1 MNHNTSPTSPSG
13 QNASVSARK
22 SCSPVCRTGR
32 HAGRPWWIPSG
43 GGFWRGAYLLI
54 AWLPVVF
61 LFFGADLKEVA
72 QDLPWSRMKNRAW
85 ESCLVAGGA
94 SLVTLCLGSL
104 LALGLARL
112 RIPGRKLWL
121 VCALLPL
128 FIPSYVTAIAA
139 VHMFGAQGWIT
150 TRILSPGIEYPL
162 GQVAPSLSGLDDLAA
177 QPSRPSFT
185 PEEEAALRT
194 APIYSRTGVIGILVF
209 CYLPLVL
216 LGGWAFLGMQDRAGE
231 EWARLHTGTLKTLF
245 FVALPRAAPGVLLG
259 AGCVFLFSLAEF
271 GIPEAL
277 RTYPVLAVEVY
288 TQMGVYY
295 SPAGGAAAALLLVAL
310 GLPLGA
316 IVTWAIRRRR
326 DEFSFG
332 TTSDANESIA
342 TSTIPQR
349 FMARYLST
357 AVILAVGVV
366 PLLLTV
372 ATLLAS
378 SIERTSLN
386 AWRVTWQT
394 GRDELG
400 VSLSLGILCAG
411 LCLVLGR
418 LMAAS
423 PTTRQRHPPFDSP
436 PMPMPW
442 SRFLLACLLFLP
454 LTLPGPVV
462 ATGWNLILNPLAGA
476 GRLPNA
482 GWVLRFV
489 GGTANALLEGPGAL
503 MLAWIGRWTPIAFGL
518 FWWSL
523 RQIPLEWREAADL
536 EGLRGPAR
544 WWVLE
549 RPVIFRAAAAGGI
562 FIAALSLG
570 EVGAAILLLP
580 PGMTTVGVRLLT
592 LMHYAPTS
600 TVSVLAM
607 FNLLLGIGGALTA
620 LLIWKVGKRFRFS

>member
-1 MNHNTSPTSPSG
+1 M
-13 QNASVSARK
+13 AR
-22 SCSPVCRTGR
+22 GL
-32 HAGRPWWIPSG
+32 
-43 GGFWRGAYLLI
+43 YLLI
-54 AWLPVVF
+54 AWLPVAV
-61 LFFGADLKEVA
+61 LFFSADLKEVA
-72 QDLPWSRMKNRAW
+72 QDLPWSRMKSRAG
-85 ESCLVAGGA
+85 ESLLIAGGA
-94 SLVTLCLGSL
+94 TLIALCLGSL

-112 RIPGRKLWL
+112 RIPGRKIWL

-150 TRILSPGIEYPL
+150 TRILAPGIEYPL
-162 GQVAPSLSGLDDLAA
+162 GPVAPSFSGLEDSAIV
-177 QPSRPSFT
+177 PPRPAFT
-185 PEEEAALRT
+185 PEDEAALRT
-194 APIYSRTGVIGILVF
+194 APIYSRAGVIGILVF

-216 LGGWAFLGMQDRAGE
+216 LGGWALLGMHDRAGE
-231 EWARLHTGTLKTLF
+231 EWARLHAGVLKTLLL
-245 FVALPRAAPGVLLG
+245 VALPRAAPGVALG

-271 GIPEAL
+271 GVPEAL

-310 GLPLGA
+310 ALPAGVILA
-316 IVTWAIRRRR
+316 WMIRRRR
-326 DEFSFG
+326 SEFAFDQ
-332 TTSDANESIA
+332 TADPNESIT
-342 TSTIPQR
+342 TSLIPQR
-349 FMARYLST
+349 FASRWFFT
-357 AVILAVGVV
+357 GVILAVGVV
-366 PLLLTV
+366 PLVLTV
-372 ATLLAS
+372 ATLLS
-378 SIERTSLN
+378 NSLERGSLN

-400 VSLSLGILCAG
+400 VSLGLGILCAG
-411 LCLVLGR
+411 LCLLLGR

-423 PTTRQRHPPFDSP
+423 RVAKRYHHPGDSP
-436 PMPMPW
+436 PVL
-442 SRFLLACLLFLP
+442 SRGRLALAGLMFLP

-476 GRLPNA
+476 GRLPDA
-482 GWVLRFV
+482 GWGARVL
-489 GGTANALLEGPGAL
+489 GAAATMLLDGPGAL
-503 MLAWIGRWTPIAFGL
+503 MLAWVGRWTPIAFGL
-518 FWWSL
+518 FWWTL
-523 RQIPLEWREAADL
+523 RQIPREWREAADL

-544 WWVLE
+544 WWILE

-600 TVSVLAM
+600 TVSVLAVL
-607 FNLLLGIGGALTA
+607 NLLLGLGGALTA
-620 LLIWKVGKRFRFS
+620 LLVWRVGKRFRFS

>member
-1 MNHNTSPTSPSG
+1 
-13 QNASVSARK
+13 
-22 SCSPVCRTGR
+22 
-32 HAGRPWWIPSG
+32 
-43 GGFWRGAYLLI
+43 LLI
-54 AWLPVVF
+54 AWLPVLI

-72 QDLPWSRMKNRAW
+72 QELPWSRMKNRAW
-85 ESCLVAGGA
+85 ESLLVAGGA
-94 SLVTLCLGSL
+94 TLLALCLGSL
-104 LALGLARL
+104 LALGLSRL

-121 VCALLPL
+121 LCAFLPL

-150 TRILSPGIEYPL
+150 RHVIAPGVEYPL
-162 GQVAPSLSGLDDLAA
+162 GPVAPSFSGIEDSTAL
-177 QPSRPSFT
+177 PPRPSFT
-185 PEEEAALRT
+185 PEDEAVLRS

-216 LGGWAFLGMQDRAGE
+216 LGGWAFLGMEDRAGE
-231 EWARLHTGTLKTLF
+231 DWARLHVGVLKTLL

-271 GIPEAL
+271 GVPEAL

-295 SPAGGAAAALLLVAL
+295 SPAGGAAAALLLVAM

-316 IVTWAIRRRR
+316 MAAWVIRRRWN
-326 DEFSFG
+326 EFASDA
-332 TTSDANESIA
+332 TSDANESVA
-342 TSTIPQR
+342 PSLMAQR
-349 FMARYLST
+349 FSARWIST
-357 AVILAVGVV
+357 AVILAIGVI

-372 ATLLAS
+372 ATLLS
-378 SIERTSLN
+378 SSLERGSLT

-400 VSLSLGILCAG
+400 VSLGLGLLCAG
-411 LCLVLGR
+411 FCLALGR

-423 PTTRQRHPPFDSP
+423 PIARRNHSRADSAP
-436 PMPMPW
+436 IPW
-442 SRFLLACLLFLP
+442 SRLVLGGLIFLP

-476 GRLPNA
+476 GRLPDA
-482 GWVLRFV
+482 GWIARLL
-489 GGTANALLEGPGAL
+489 GGLANALLEGPGAL

-523 RQIPLEWREAADL
+523 RQIPAEWREAADL
-536 EGLRGPAR
+536 EGVRGLVR
-544 WWVLE
+544 WWVVE
-549 RPVIFRAAAAGGI
+549 RPVIFRAAAAGGL

-600 TVSVLAM
+600 TVSVLAVL
-607 FNLLLGIGGALTA
+607 NLLLGLGGALIA
-620 LLIWKVGKRFRFS
+620 LSVWRVGKRLRFS